1 MTAQETERRGGPHA
15 GIRIVGIA
23 GLGVTPCGCM
33 MLADVGADAVRIEV
47 SAVMPRPRQA
57 VTKDGGRPDT
67 TTPAKRNMAI
77 RQGGRTTCA

>member
-1 MTAQETERRGGPHA
+1 LLSLAGCAASQTWRKIPRGLMTAQETERRGGPHA

-47 SAVMPRPRQA
+47 SQ
-57 VTKDGGRPDT
+57 
-67 TTPAKRNMAI
+67 
-77 RQGGRTTCA
+77 